1 MCSQSSW
8 KVHPATVLQVRL
20 DITSLPCTL
29 NTLGLVTE
37 HTHAHTHNYN
47 AQKLTLT
54 SEVLC
59 SVGLVSSV
67 SENCPR
73 RILPL
78 YYFN

>member
-8 KVHPATVLQVRL
+8 KVHPATVLQVRF

-37 HTHAHTHNYN
+37 HTHKTHNYN